1 MVGFVMSYT
10 TVEVELDHGRVWP
23 RSQTPLPERA
33 RALLTILEP
42 SDNTSGSWKTSSEA
56 GLQRFLSM
64 PDFPLSP
71 EQFRASMEADPFEQ

>member
-23 RSQTPLPERA
+23 RSQTRLPERA
-33 RALLTILEP
+33 RALLTILEQRE
-42 SDNTSGSWKTSSEA
+42 DTSASREASSEA
-56 GLQRFLSM
+56 GLQRFLAT
-64 PDFPLSP
+64 PDFPLTP